1 MIRSGISRWYERGRA
16 LVELAIGALIFF
28 IALFGVLELSRLM
41 WTHNAL
47 ADATRQGARWASI
60 NTQSAT
66 NVKNMVVYGTTSP
79 AAGAKP
85 VVYGLTTSNVDV
97 VYSTGTVPQ
106 KFGVKNGTVTVQITG
121 YSFALSIPLVGT
133 TITMPDYKAVATG
146 ESAGYVPTPTATPAS

>member
-1 MIRSGISRWYERGRA
+1 MRSRISRREERGRA
-16 LVELAIGALIFF
+16 LLELAIGGLIFF

-60 NTQSAT
+60 NSQNVD

-85 VVYGLTTSNVDV
+85 VVHGLTTSNVEV
-97 VYSTGTVPQ
+97 VYSTGGISQ
-106 KFGVKNGTVTVQITG
+106 RFGVKNGTVTVRITG
-121 YSFALSIPLVGT
+121 YNFTLSIPLIGR
-133 TITMPDYKAVATG
+133 TIAMPDYKAVATG
-146 ESAGYVPTPTATPAS
+146 EAAGYFPAPTATPAS